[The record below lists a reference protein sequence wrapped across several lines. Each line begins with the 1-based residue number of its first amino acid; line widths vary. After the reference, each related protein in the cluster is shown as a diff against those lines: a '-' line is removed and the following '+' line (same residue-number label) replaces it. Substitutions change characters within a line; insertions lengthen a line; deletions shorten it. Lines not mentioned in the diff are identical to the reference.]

1 MSDPLS
7 LSKESAEPTL
17 AAEPALTA
25 AQSKGLWGMSR
36 PLFVEQALQLS
47 VPILD
52 IFFLSR
58 ISDSAAAAAGAMT
71 PVIFFCVNILWITV
85 FAGSSVAGQRLG
97 AGDREKTLATIA
109 TYSVWILMA
118 GCLLALLLFW
128 ASPWVCDVMGLPGQI
143 ETDAVTYLQAI
154 CAIMIVW
161 AFKMIFQTILNI
173 FGLPQWN
180 MLANIVFFICNVLF
194 CSAVVFQWFGMPQYG
209 IVGVAYASILAAI
222 IAVFVSG
229 FFVFTRLNLAL
240 SWASFKK
247 EFLPS
252 SRHTLRIALPSM
264 IEPMSFD
271 LNMMVLNGFAASL
284 GAAAL
289 AAKIYTFNTF
299 LIGLVITLALT
310 MATEILVCQY
320 VGAGWY
326 EKAARQMRQSL
337 KAALWGSAILVVI
350 LLLLHRPIMGLYT
363 DDEWIISASF
373 WLFLLAALSEPPRA
387 VNVMV
392 GGTLRA
398 TGDGLLI
405 SIVGPLFTWIVA
417 IPAAYCM
424 VFYLHWGIYG
434 ILLSAILDEGVRS
447 IFYWRRWKANKWHHT
462 HVYALEAKAI

>member
-1 MSDPLS
+1 MS
-7 LSKESAEPTL
+7 EPVSIAKNST
-17 AAEPALTA
+17 EPELTA

-36 PLFVEQALQLS
+36 PLLVEQSLQLS
-47 VPILD
+47 VPVLD

-71 PVIFFCVNILWITV
+71 PVIFFCVNILWVTV
-85 FAGSSVAGQRLG
+85 FSGSSIASQRLG

-109 TYSVWILMA
+109 TYSAWILMV
-118 GCLLALLLFW
+118 GSLLSLLLYW
-128 ASPWVCDVMGLPGQI
+128 ASPWVCQVMGLPGQMQ
-143 ETDAVTYLQAI
+143 TDAVTYIQAI
-154 CAIMIVW
+154 CVIMVVW

-180 MLANIVFFICNVLF
+180 MLANIIFSICNVLF
-194 CSAVVFQWFGMPQYG
+194 CSAVVFQWFGMPHYG
-209 IVGVAYASILAAI
+209 IAGVAYASVLASI
-222 IAVFVSG
+222 IAVLVSG
-229 FFVFTRLNLAL
+229 FFVFTRLDLAL
-240 SWASFKK
+240 SWKSFTK
-247 EFLPS
+247 EIVPS

-337 KAALWGSAILVVI
+337 KAALWGSAVIVVI
-350 LLLLHRPIMGLYT
+350 LLAFHRPIMDVYT
-363 DDEWIISASF
+363 DDEWVIGASF
-373 WLFLLAALSEPPRA
+373 WLFLLAALSEPARA

-392 GGTLRA
+392 GGVLRA

-424 VFYLHWGIYG
+424 VFFLHWGVFG
-434 ILLSAILDEGVRS
+434 ILLAAILDEGVRS
-447 IFYWRRWKANKWHHT
+447 IFYWRRWKSNKWHHT
-462 HVYALEAKAI
+462 HVYALEAKAA

>member
-7 LSKESAEPTL
+7 VSKDSAESRL

-109 TYSVWILMA
+109 TYSVWILIA
-118 GCLLALLLFW
+118 GCLLALLLYL
-128 ASPWVCDVMGLPGQI
+128 ASPWVCHVMGLPGQI

-240 SWASFKK
+240 SWKSFTK

-310 MATEILVCQY
+310 MATEILICQY
-320 VGAGWY
+320 VGSGSY
-326 EKAARQMRQSL
+326 EKAVRQMRQSL

-350 LLLLHRPIMGLYT
+350 LLLLHRPIIGLYT

-424 VFYLHWGIYG
+424 VFLLHWGIYG

-462 HVYALEAKAI
+462 HVYALEAKAV

>member
-1 MSDPLS
+1 MSEPVS
-7 LSKESAEPTL
+7 ISKNSTEP
-17 AAEPALTA
+17 ELTA

-36 PLFVEQALQLS
+36 PLLVEQSLQLS
-47 VPILD
+47 VPVLD

-71 PVIFFCVNILWITV
+71 PVIFFCVNILWVTV
-85 FAGSSVAGQRLG
+85 FSGSSIASQRLG

-109 TYSVWILMA
+109 TYSAWILMV
-118 GCLLALLLFW
+118 GSLLTLLLYW
-128 ASPWVCDVMGLPGQI
+128 ASPWVCQVMGLPGQMQA
-143 ETDAVTYLQAI
+143 DAVTYIQAI
-154 CAIMIVW
+154 CVIMIVW

-180 MLANIVFFICNVLF
+180 MLANIIFSICNVLF
-194 CSAVVFQWFGMPQYG
+194 CSAVVFQWFGMPHYG
-209 IVGVAYASILAAI
+209 IAGVAYASVLASI
-222 IAVFVSG
+222 IAVLVSG
-229 FFVFTRLNLAL
+229 FFVFTRLDLAL
-240 SWASFKK
+240 SWKSFTK
-247 EFLPS
+247 EFVPS

-337 KAALWGSAILVVI
+337 KAALWGSAVIVVI
-350 LLLLHRPIMGLYT
+350 LLALHRPIMDVYT
-363 DDEWIISASF
+363 DDEWVIGASF
-373 WLFLLAALSEPPRA
+373 WLFLLAALSEPARA

-392 GGTLRA
+392 GGVLRA

-424 VFYLHWGIYG
+424 VFFLHWGVFG
-434 ILLSAILDEGVRS
+434 ILLAAILDEGVRS
-447 IFYWRRWKANKWHHT
+447 IFYWRRWKSNKWHHT
-462 HVYALEAKAI
+462 HVYALEAKAA

>member
-1 MSDPLS
+1 MS
-7 LSKESAEPTL
+7 EPVSIAKNST
-17 AAEPALTA
+17 EPELTA

-36 PLFVEQALQLS
+36 PLLVEQSLQLS
-47 VPILD
+47 VPVLD

-71 PVIFFCVNILWITV
+71 PVIFFCVNILWVTV
-85 FAGSSVAGQRLG
+85 FSGSSIASQRLG

-109 TYSVWILMA
+109 TYSAWILMV
-118 GCLLALLLFW
+118 GSLLSLLLYW
-128 ASPWVCDVMGLPGQI
+128 ASPWVCQVMGLPGQMQ
-143 ETDAVTYLQAI
+143 TDAVTYIQAI
-154 CAIMIVW
+154 CVIMVVW

-180 MLANIVFFICNVLF
+180 MLANIIFSICNVLF
-194 CSAVVFQWFGMPQYG
+194 CSAVVFQWFGMPHYG
-209 IVGVAYASILAAI
+209 IAGVAYASVLASI
-222 IAVFVSG
+222 IAVLVSG
-229 FFVFTRLNLAL
+229 FFVFTRLDLAL
-240 SWASFKK
+240 SWKSFTK
-247 EFLPS
+247 EIVPS

-337 KAALWGSAILVVI
+337 KAALWGSAVIVVI
-350 LLLLHRPIMGLYT
+350 LLALHRPIMDVYT
-363 DDEWIISASF
+363 DDEWVIGASF
-373 WLFLLAALSEPPRA
+373 WLFLLAALSEPARA

-392 GGTLRA
+392 GGVLRA

-424 VFYLHWGIYG
+424 VFFLHWGVFG
-434 ILLSAILDEGVRS
+434 ILLAAILDEGVRS
-447 IFYWRRWKANKWHHT
+447 IFYWRRWKSNKWHHT
-462 HVYALEAKAI
+462 HVYALEAKAA